1 MENKNLLIGV
11 LVVAVGGLTFLYFKK
26 NKKDNLP
33 LPSDAVLNSAIV
45 PTNSSGTP
53 TGSNPIKQ
61 ETPEDNQKKF
71 KANEI
76 ADKLYNLNTRI
87 NLGSSGNIFGGGR
100 SFSSLESEIKSRDE
114 KQDLL
119 RELSE
124 LGYKYEHP
132 KKAIKNN

>member
-33 LPSDAVLNSAIV
+33 LPSDAVLNSAVV

-53 TGSNPIKQ
+53 TGSNTIKQ

-87 NLGSSGNIFGGGR
+87 NLGSSEKLFGGGR

-132 KKAIKNN
+132 NKAIKK

>member
-33 LPSDAVLNSAIV
+33 LPSDAVLNSAVV
-45 PTNSSGTP
+45 PTNL
-53 TGSNPIKQ
+53 IKQ

-87 NLGSSGNIFGGGR
+87 NLGSSEKLFGGGR

-132 KKAIKNN
+132 NKAIKK

>member
-1 MENKNLLIGV
+1 MENKNLIIGV

-26 NKKDNLP
+26 NKKGNLP
-33 LPSDAVLNSAIV
+33 LPSDAVLNSAVV
-45 PTNSSGTP
+45 PTNL
-53 TGSNPIKQ
+53 IKQ

-87 NLGSSGNIFGGGR
+87 NLGSSEKLFGGGR